1 MNNISN
7 SKQVNQIKVSDD
19 RVKVILSI
27 KNKIYFFNLFN
38 NFQSEIQ
45 NHQQKYSSA
54 LCIRRNFMISAG
66 KEKKSPSFDDH
77 ETSKNS
83 KTFDKSIKNAE
94 KLPFAHSLA
103 ILDVHNFELIHKFCV
118 HRKTITNIKIFEND
132 ELLVSISE
140 DWSIK
145 LFNIQKKQFI
155 RNLQFPYDKN
165 TKEIYFLKVFPY
177 QSSDKSKNHFVVNAK
192 INGKLRVWNI
202 NEERI
207 QKSFKS
213 HKQRISALKLSKCKK
228 LAITIGFDQTICV
241 YDLNKFKIIKDLKQ
255 DFSSFYSEIKIFCIY
270 EKNPL
275 KLIIYYQ
282 GNIELWDVKN
292 KIITNKGE
300 NFFLDEGIDKL
311 LKKRR
316 ENQMFESLGTL
327 SQKTNKKYKKMNFL
341 AFGNNFCYGL
351 STKNQVFR

>member
-1 MNNISN
+1 M
-7 SKQVNQIKVSDD
+7 
-19 RVKVILSI
+19 
-27 KNKIYFFNLFN
+27 
-38 NFQSEIQ
+38 
-45 NHQQKYSSA
+45 
-54 LCIRRNFMISAG
+54 
-66 KEKKSPSFDDH
+66 
-77 ETSKNS
+77 
-83 KTFDKSIKNAE
+83 
-94 KLPFAHSLA
+94 
-103 ILDVHNFELIHKFCV
+103 
-118 HRKTITNIKIFEND
+118 
-132 ELLVSISE
+132 
-140 DWSIK
+140 
-145 LFNIQKKQFI
+145 
-155 RNLQFPYDKN
+155 
-165 TKEIYFLKVFPY
+165 
-177 QSSDKSKNHFVVNAK
+177 
-192 INGKLRVWNI
+192 
-202 NEERI
+202 
-207 QKSFKS
+207 
-213 HKQRISALKLSKCKK
+213 
-228 LAITIGFDQTICV
+228 

-351 STKNQVFR
+351 STKNQVFRWNLNDFSEEILCFVGENLKFVPVLNFETFLEITEVPDIIGMKTINQHTLLLIRKSLNPLKIELL